1 MMFHF
6 IPGIMLL
13 WIHRV
18 CGFRYKMLCKS
29 RIKQIPRRKHY
40 SLYIYMCVCTCT
52 QRVVSC
58 TYISRGKHD
67 LDVADLTGT
76 HQRLSVPNTKI
87 QTLKWASI

>member
-40 SLYIYMCVCTCT
+40 SLYIYMCVCVHV
-52 QRVVSC
+52 RKESC
-58 TYISRGKHD
+58 RAHTSR
-67 LDVADLTGT
+67 AA
-76 HQRLSVPNTKI
+76 NMI
-87 QTLKWASI
+87 